1 MDRTGRRGRMV
12 AVVLGLG
19 LWSLGCGRAPE
30 PNLSPLAADVT
41 RIQAEAERLGTDS
54 TAAAYLSVSHRRSE
68 AADTDLPADPALARA
83 DLEEARAA
91 GMAALTAGVTRRR
104 EADAGDCLKRAAD
117 ARRDWEDAIQMLEQ
131 TEKVAGRR
139 ARGVT
144 RTVASDVE
152 AADLPEMPPAPLDS
166 VPPAPAVLSS
176 RGSAWR
182 QRAADLGV
190 PAADLVN
197 VWTAALDA
205 AGVPEIEPAVRDR
218 RLRAAAWAVVELAWR
233 CRAEVER
240 QRCLRA
246 AARIERFAEYRD
258 QALWSMVDLERSMK
272 DSARRELE
280 DERARMEDRQTQ
292 LYDQLKQFEGRFA
305 SIRREARG
313 TVMSLSDIL
322 FDFDKAVLRREAELN
337 LAKVAVILEQFPEM
351 HITIEGHT
359 DNVGTE
365 EYNQKLSERRAAAV
379 HDFLVEQGVSA
390 DRMETKGYGMSQPV
404 ASNDTPEGRQKN
416 RRVDLVIREE

>member
-1 MDRTGRRGRMV
+1 MKRNARIAWLGV
-12 AVVLGLG
+12 AAICLGASG
-19 LWSLGCGRAPE
+19 TGCGSAPK
-30 PNLSPLAADVT
+30 PDLAPLTADVT
-41 RIQAEAERLGTDS
+41 RIQAEAARLGADS
-54 TAAAYLSVSHRRSE
+54 TSADLLGASRRLSRAADAAAPGNP
-68 AADTDLPADPALARA
+68 AAARA
-83 DLEEARAA
+83 DLEEARSA
-91 GMAALTAGVTRRR
+91 GMAALTTSVARRR
-104 EADAGDCLKRAAD
+104 EAEAGACLKRAAD

-131 TEKVAGRR
+131 TEKAAGRQ

-144 RTVASDVE
+144 RDVPSAVE
-152 AADLPEMPPAPLDS
+152 AMDLPEMPPAPTDS
-166 VPPAPAVLSS
+166 VPPPATIAARASVWGTL
-176 RGSAWR
+176 
-182 QRAADLGV
+182 AADLKV

-197 VWTAALDA
+197 AWTAGLEA
-205 AGVPEIEPAVRDR
+205 AEVPEITPEARAHH
-218 RLRAAAWAVVELAWR
+218 LRMASWAVLEAGWR

-246 AARIERFAEYRD
+246 SAQIASFAEYRD
-258 QALWSMVDLERSMK
+258 QALWSMVDLERGMK
-272 DSARRELE
+272 DSARRALE
-280 DERARMEDRQTQ
+280 EERARMEDRQSA
-292 LYDQLKQFEGRFA
+292 LFDQLKQFEGKFA

-365 EYNQKLSERRAAAV
+365 EYNQKLSERRAVAV
-379 HDFLVEQGVSA
+379 HDFLAEQGVSA
-390 DRMETKGYGMSQPV
+390 DRMDTKGYGMTQPV

-416 RRVDLVIREE
+416 RRVDLVMREE